1 MHLKS
6 LSLCNF
12 RNYARADICFSPG
25 INWIQGENGHGK
37 TNLLEAIHLLSTGR
51 SFRGHALSDLVM
63 FGKGFFFIE
72 GHFEKDGVDQKI
84 KIYYD
89 ENTRRVQYNET
100 VYSALTS
107 LLGILPS
114 VLLCPDDLSLI
125 SGTPS
130 ERRRFLDMHI
140 AQFDPLYL
148 YHLGR
153 YYKGMKQ
160 RNALLKAKSDVSI
173 DAWEHMMAQSASY
186 LILKREESVVRLKE
200 NAARWLQ
207 ILSREQDAIQIQY
220 DSSLS
225 FSHKQQDLPTHFMQ
239 IWKKNRLRE
248 MQLGITAV
256 GPHRDDIE
264 ILLSDK
270 PAKLFSSEGQKRS
283 CTASLR
289 FSQWELMQQ
298 ATRYPPLLG
307 IDDFGIQLDSM
318 RLSLLQTHLGG
329 FQQVFLTSPHPF
341 DPSIS
346 LEIAPQMI
354 RVEKGSIQT
363 GS

>member
-1 MHLKS
+1 PLTN
-6 LSLCNF
+6 L
-12 RNYARADICFSPG
+12 
-25 INWIQGENGHGK
+25 IQGDNGQGK

-51 SFRGHALSDLVM
+51 SFRASALADLI
-63 FGKGFFFIE
+63 GFQQSYFYVE

-100 VYSALTS
+100 VHSSLTS

-140 AQFDPLYL
+140 AQYDPLYL

-160 RNALLKAKSDVSI
+160 RNALLKAKSEVSI

-186 LILKREESVVRLKE
+186 LVLKREESVVRLKE
-200 NAARWLQ
+200 NASRWLQ
-207 ILSREQDAIQIQY
+207 ILSSQQDAIQIEY

-225 FSHKQQDLPTHFMQ
+225 YSQKQQDLPAHFMQ
-239 IWKKNRLRE
+239 IWKKNRPRE
-248 MQLGITAV
+248 MLLGTTAV

-264 ILLSDK
+264 ILIGDK

-298 ATRYPPLLG
+298 ATCYPPLLG

-318 RLSLLQTHLGG
+318 RLSLLQTHLSG

-341 DPSIS
+341 DPSLS
-346 LEIAPQMI
+346 LEKVPQMI
-354 RVEKGSIQT
+354 RVEKGAIASIQT
-363 GS
+363 SS